1 MTDTLTVAIDGPAA
15 AGKSTVSKALAAT
28 LGPALVNTGALYR
41 SVALQAHRLGV
52 SWDDE
57 AALGDI
63 ARELDVRFRFE
74 DGVNHVFLGDD
85 DVSRAIREPEMSDG
99 ASRVSAL
106 PAVRAGLMELQ
117 RRLARRPPGA
127 VLEGRD
133 IGTVVLPDATAKF
146 FLTAS
151 PEIRARRRYDEMVA
165 KGQPADFEEVLAAE
179 RERDRRDTERAVAP
193 LKQAD
198 DAVRVDSSGLSAE
211 GVIDLMIGEI
221 RQRSPGFPGLPAL

>member
-1 MTDTLTVAIDGPAA
+1 MIKTLTVAIDGPAA
-15 AGKSTVSKALAAT
+15 AGKSTVSKSLAAK
-28 LGPALVNTGALYR
+28 LGLALVDTGALYR
-41 SVALQAHRLGV
+41 SVALQARRDEV

-57 AALGDI
+57 AALGEI
-63 ARELDVRFRFE
+63 ARELDVRFEFHA
-74 DGVNHVFLGDD
+74 GVNRCFLGAD
-85 DVSRAIREPEMSDG
+85 DVSAAIREAEMSDG

-151 PEIRARRRYDEMVA
+151 PEIRARRRFDEMVA
-165 KGQPADFEEVLAAE
+165 KGGTPVFDDVLAAE
-179 RERDRRDTERAVAP
+179 VERDRRDTDRAVAP
-193 LKQAD
+193 LKQAH

-211 GVIDLMIGEI
+211 AVIATMIDEI
-221 RQRSPGFPGLPAL
+221 RQRAPGFAGLPGL

>member
-1 MTDTLTVAIDGPAA
+1 MNDVLTVAIDGPAA
-15 AGKSTVSKALAAT
+15 AGKSTVSKALAAK
-28 LGPALVNTGALYR
+28 LGLALVDTGALYR
-41 SVALQAHRLGV
+41 SVALQALRSGV
-52 SWDDE
+52 DWADE

-63 ARELDVRFRFE
+63 ARDLDVSFRF
-74 DGVNHVFLGDD
+74 DGARNRVFLGDD
-85 DVSRAIREPEMSDG
+85 DVSAAIREPEMSDG

-106 PAVRAGLMELQ
+106 PAVRAGLMKLQ

-151 PEIRARRRYDEMVA
+151 PEIRARRRYDEMVR
-165 KGQPADFEEVLAAE
+165 KGGSPYFADVLAAE
-179 RERDRRDTERAVAP
+179 EERDRRDTEREIAP

-198 DAVRVDSSGLSAE
+198 DAIRVDSSGLSAE
-211 GVIDLMIGEI
+211 AVIDQMIDEI
-221 RQRSPGFPGLPAL
+221 RQRAPGFPGLDGL